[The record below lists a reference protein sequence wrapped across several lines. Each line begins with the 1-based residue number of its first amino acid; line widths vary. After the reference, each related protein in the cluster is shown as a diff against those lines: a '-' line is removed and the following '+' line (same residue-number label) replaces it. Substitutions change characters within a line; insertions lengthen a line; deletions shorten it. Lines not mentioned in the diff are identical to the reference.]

1 MFSSSL
7 LKYNYIRKKYFL
19 GQNYDISSFELFELI
34 LTKKINKPRF
44 NFFEFLINLIS
55 LILSTITIL
64 KCKLFNLNKI
74 NYYIVFKNDL
84 SDPRSNNINS
94 IFKSDKNINI
104 IKTSG
109 LGLSLLAYFKIKN
122 VILHESIVYF
132 SRFFFT
138 EKKFTLK
145 EKFKNIHRC
154 KKRQNLI
161 YFKIFKFLKIRK
173 LLMIDDYREIQ
184 NFINICKKLNIET
197 IGYMHSRFSKYRVSL
212 RYDCF
217 DKFIVWTKFF
227 KKKLIEINPKYKNK
241 ILINNFRNF
250 KRISS
255 NQVSGQTTVLFF
267 SDTMMDYKSVINYL
281 NQLKR
286 KNIKVLVRLKSNQNE
301 NKYFLSYLKENNFI
315 NANEANI
322 EAIVKKY
329 KPKFFMATNSNVLL
343 EATLYNC
350 FPIILKTKNDYSFD
364 LIKDNV
370 AICYSGK
377 NNFHKFLKNLENKK
391 NLLNDIYNKIWN
403 SKYETKHI
411 KGLF

>member
-377 NNFHKFLKNLENKK
+377 SNFHKFLKNLENKK

>member
-7 LKYNYIRKKYFL
+7 LKYNYIRKKYFF

-145 EKFKNIHRC
+145 EKFKNIHKC

-184 NFINICKKLNIET
+184 NFINVCKKLNIET
-197 IGYMHSRFSKYRVSL
+197 IGYMHSKFSKYRVSL

-250 KRISS
+250 KRIS
-255 NQVSGQTTVLFF
+255 NNKVSGQTTVLFF

-315 NANEANI
+315 NANKANI
-322 EAIVKKY
+322 EEIVKKY

-377 NNFHKFLKNLENKK
+377 SNFHKFLKNLENKK

-403 SKYETKHI
+403 LKYETKHI